1 MANLFRIKIQEVQ
14 NSEMFL
20 TFFTVCN
27 MYTRGELLLNMEFPG
42 EQLELVSFRENRAL
56 LADKASK

>member
-1 MANLFRIKIQEVQ
+1 
-14 NSEMFL
+14 
-20 TFFTVCN
+20 
-27 MYTRGELLLNMEFPG
+27 MYTGGELLLNMEFPG